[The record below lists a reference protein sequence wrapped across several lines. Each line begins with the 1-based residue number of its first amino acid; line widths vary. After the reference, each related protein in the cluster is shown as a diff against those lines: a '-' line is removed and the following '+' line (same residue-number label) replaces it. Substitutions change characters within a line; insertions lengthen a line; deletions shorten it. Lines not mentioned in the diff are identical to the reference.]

1 MLQRIM
7 DWCVPDD
14 ALNFVLETRSWAGSL
29 LEPYEAEASE
39 TTTPASLA
47 Q

>member
-29 LEPYEAEASE
+29 LEPYEATPTE
-39 TTTPASLA
+39 TATPVSLA
-47 Q
+47 R